1 MNGLQEFTRDFSKLI
16 EEHERVQLM
25 VRLRTE
31 EETVAYLSDFL
42 PLEEYLRSLWQAGD
56 DSYFWDHMG
65 YTTEQARFQHQFRT
79 ANICVARHFR
89 YDRHRVHEHDFFQMN
104 CILGGVGTVV
114 VEGEELT
121 VGEGDYLLMAPHVR
135 HCIRVFNDDCLLV
148 KLYIRKST
156 FEKTFF
162 DWLGQNNILSAFFR
176 QTLYGEGSNYILFH
190 TAGDEMLR
198 KLTLRLYAEMM
209 NAEEYYRIVGEAQL
223 VELFCRLVRDHITQ
237 SETPSD
243 SEKRTTIGSIIR
255 YMKTNYR
262 TTNLTDTA
270 RQVGYSRNY
279 LCRILSGVM
288 GRTYT
293 DLLNEIRIEAAQNLL
308 LTTSMTA
315 AEVAAY
321 VGFHSSEHFHR
332 VFRKTTGLSPLKWRG
347 VHGRGDG
354 E

>member
-1 MNGLQEFTRDFSKLI
+1 MNGLQEFTRLK
-16 EEHERVQLM
+16 EEHERMQMTVQ
-25 VRLRTE
+25 LRTE
-31 EETVAYLSDFL
+31 EETLAYLSAFL
-42 PLEEYLRSLWQAGD
+42 PLETFFRELWQAKKD
-56 DSYFWDHMG
+56 VYFWDHPEYIKETG
-65 YTTEQARFQHQFRT
+65 WFKYQFYN

-89 YDRHRVHEHDFFQMN
+89 YDMHREHQHDFFQMN
-104 CILGGVGTVV
+104 CILGGTGTVE
-114 VEGEELT
+114 VEGEALT
-121 VGEGDYLLMAPHVR
+121 VTEGDYLLMAPHVR
-135 HCIRVFNDDCLLV
+135 HCIRVFNDDCLWL

-223 VELFCRLVRDHITQ
+223 IELFCRLVRDHITQ

-262 TTNLTDTA
+262 TTDLTDTA

-293 DLLNEIRIEAAQNLL
+293 ELLNEIRIEAAQNLL
-308 LTTSMTA
+308 TTTSMTA
-315 AEVAAY
+315 AEIAAH

-332 VFRKTTGLSPLKWRG
+332 VFRKLTGLSPLKWRE
-347 VHGRGDG
+347 VRGREG